1 MYKLIAAIALS
12 LSLIFL
18 VKESVVALRAGDR
31 LAPPASEGRQ
41 APKPQTAF
49 PAEKNVIFY
58 PPLPAALPDFNKGY
72 LFNEE
77 RMIEGATGDDN
88 NGDGTEEDTAGL
100 NVDMDTVFY
109 AGSIIIGEIHKCLV
123 TYPSPKAAPLN
134 KKITARQ
141 AAPTARERN
150 YAQLAVGESFSGYTI
165 VEVEPDRI
173 VFQKGSET
181 IEKMLN
187 DPKKTRIAA
196 PPPPKEMP
204 KNPSA
209 ATSKTKRVQL
219 GKANVGGS
227 AVQSSRTERSTTR
240 TTPNHTIQ
248 VPGIP
253 VPPATE

>member
-18 VKESVVALRAGDR
+18 VKESIVALRAGDR
-31 LAPPASEGRQ
+31 LAQPASEGRQ

-49 PAEKNVIFY
+49 PAEKNMIFY
-58 PPLPAALPDFNKGY
+58 PPVPAALPDFTKGY

-77 RMIEGATGDDN
+77 RMIEGAAVD
-88 NGDGTEEDTAGL
+88 NGDGTEEETAGL

-109 AGSIIIGEIHKCLV
+109 AGSIIIGEIRKGLV

-134 KKITARQ
+134 RKITVRQ
-141 AAPTARERN
+141 AAPPARERN
-150 YAQLAVGESFSGYTI
+150 YAQLAVDESFSGYTV
-165 VEVEPDRI
+165 VEVESDRI
-173 VFQKGSET
+173 VFQKGAET

-196 PPPPKEMP
+196 PPPPPQKKAKIP
-204 KNPSA
+204 TSV
-209 ATSKTKRVQL
+209 TSKTKRVQL
-219 GKANVGGS
+219 DKAKVGGN
-227 AVQSSRTERSTTR
+227 AVQSSRTVRGTTR

-253 VPPATE
+253 VQPATE